1 MRAKLCWIG
10 LGLRPRRRAG
20 LLGAAALIG
29 TALIGTALTAC
40 GSSGPS
46 GSTTPGATNLTI
58 WSCDGC
64 WGTDFPTVLKQFQA
78 AHPNVKIST
87 RTIPFASYDNTL
99 AQAFAAGSG
108 PDVVWINTSGD
119 YGLFSSKGYLKDI
132 SSSIVGA
139 PNVQEADFYPNEWKE
154 VVLPQG
160 IFGIPIDT
168 GTRALY
174 WNKALFK
181 QAGVAPFGTTV
192 SWQQVLDAA
201 AKVNTLG
208 GGVSGFRY
216 AGGEKWAMMYNN
228 VGPLVFEA
236 GGQFV
241 NDAGTQAFATSAPV
255 ERAISYW
262 DKLASYAPKSDL
274 TEQDQSVAVSA
285 FAVGKA
291 GMYYNGF
298 WEIPTMLAA
307 SPKLQYGVSLMKD
320 VTVDSNTGG
329 WILSVPSYVDS
340 SKMSPI
346 RDLFSYVFAPQR
358 EISTTPI
365 MPSVKASTPLDKAI
379 SGPQYQLFWN
389 ILAEHAQQPL
399 PLTQNMF
406 AEATDILNAVQQT
419 QLGHSVS
426 SSMSSLQQQLEG
438 LVK

>member
-1 MRAKLCWIG
+1 MRAT
-10 LGLRPRRRAG
+10 LGRRAW
-20 LLGAAALIG
+20 LLGAAVLIG
-29 TALIGTALTAC
+29 VTLTAC

-46 GSTTPGATNLTI
+46 GTTSSGPTNLTI
-58 WSCDGC
+58 WSCEGC
-64 WGTDFPTVLKQFQA
+64 WGTNFPNVLKQFQT
-78 AHPNVKIST
+78 AHPNIKIST
-87 RTIPFASYDNTL
+87 RTIPFASYDTTL
-99 AQAFAAGSG
+99 AQAFASGSG

-132 SSSIVGA
+132 STSVVGA
-139 PNVQEADFYPNEWKE
+139 PNVQESDFYANEWKE

-168 GTRALY
+168 GTRALF
-174 WNKALFK
+174 WNKTLFK
-181 QAGVAPFGTTV
+181 EAGVAPFGTTV
-192 SWQQVLDAA
+192 SWQQVLNAA
-201 AKVNTLG
+201 AKVNALG
-208 GGVSGFRY
+208 GGVAGFRY
-216 AGGEKWAMMYNN
+216 AGGEKWSMMYNN

-241 NDAGTQAFATSAPV
+241 NNAGTVAYATSAPV

-262 DKLASYAPKSDL
+262 DQLASYAPKSDL

-285 FAVGKA
+285 FAANKA
-291 GMYYNGF
+291 GMFYNGF
-298 WEIPTMLAA
+298 WEIPTMMAA
-307 SPKLQYGVSLMKD
+307 NPKLQYGVSLMKD
-320 VTVDSNTGG
+320 VTIDSNTGG

-340 SKMSPI
+340 SKMPAI

-358 EISTTPI
+358 EIYTTSI
-365 MPSVKASTPLDKAI
+365 MPAVKASTKLDTAI

-399 PLTQNMF
+399 PLTQNMYT
-406 AEATDILNAVQQT
+406 EATDILTAVQQT

-426 SSMSSLQQQLEG
+426 SSMASLQQQLEG

>member
-1 MRAKLCWIG
+1 MRAKLG
-10 LGLRPRRRAG
+10 RTG

-29 TALIGTALTAC
+29 ITLTAC

-46 GSTTPGATNLTI
+46 GSSGATSLTI
-58 WSCDGC
+58 WSCEGC
-64 WGTDFPTVLKQFQA
+64 WGTNFPTVLKQFQSS
-78 AHPNVKIST
+78 HPNVKIST

-99 AQAFAAGSG
+99 AQAFASGSG
-108 PDVVWINTSGD
+108 PDVIWINTSGD
-119 YGLFSSKGYLKDI
+119 YGLFSAKGYLKDI

-139 PNVQEADFYPNEWKE
+139 PNVRESDFYPNEWKE
-154 VVLPQG
+154 VVLRQG

-174 WNKALFK
+174 WNKTLFK
-181 QAGVAPFGTTV
+181 RAGVAPFGTTV
-192 SWQQVLDAA
+192 SWQQVLNAA
-201 AKVNTLG
+201 AKVNALG

-228 VGPLVFEA
+228 VGPLVYEA

-241 NDAGTQAFATSAPV
+241 NDTGTQTYATSPPV
-255 ERAISYW
+255 ESAISYW
-262 DKLASYAPKSDL
+262 DKLAGYAPKSDL

-285 FAVGKA
+285 FAANKA

-298 WEIPTMLAA
+298 WEIPAMQAA
-307 SPKLQYGVSLMKD
+307 NPKLQYGVSLMKD

-340 SKMSPI
+340 SKMPAI

-358 EISTTPI
+358 EISTTSI
-365 MPSVKASTPLDKAI
+365 MPSVKASTALDKAI
-379 SGPQYQLFWN
+379 SGPQYRLFWT

-419 QLGHSVS
+419 QLGHPVP
-426 SSMSSLQQQLEG
+426 SSMASLQQQLEG

>member
-1 MRAKLCWIG
+1 MKAP
-10 LGLRPRRRAG
+10 LRRIAG
-20 LLGAAALIG
+20 LLGAAALLG
-29 TALIGTALTAC
+29 TTMTAC

-46 GSTTPGATNLTI
+46 ASSSGSTNLTI

-64 WGTDFPTVLKQFQA
+64 WGTNFPSVLKQFQA
-78 AHPNVKIST
+78 AHPNVKITT

-99 AQAFAAGSG
+99 AQAFAASSG

-119 YGLFSSKGYLKDI
+119 YGLFSAKGYLKDI
-132 SSSIVGA
+132 ATSIVGA
-139 PNVQEADFYPNEWKE
+139 PNVQQADFYPSEWQE
-154 VVLPQG
+154 VVLAQG

-174 WNKALFK
+174 WNKTLFK
-181 QAGVAPFGTTV
+181 QAGVAPFGRTV

-201 AKVNTLG
+201 AKINALG

-241 NDAGTQAFATSAPV
+241 NNAGTQAYATSAAV
-255 ERAISYW
+255 QRAVSYW
-262 DKLASYAPKSDL
+262 DKLAGYAPKSDI

-285 FAVGKA
+285 FADNKA

-307 SPKLQYGVSLMKD
+307 NPRLQFGVSLMKD
-320 VTVDSNTGG
+320 ATVDSNTGG

-340 SKMSPI
+340 AKIPAI

-358 EISTTPI
+358 EISTTSI
-365 MPSVKASTPLDKAI
+365 MPSVKASTALDTAI
-379 SGPQYQLFWN
+379 SGPQYQLFWD
-389 ILAEHAQQPL
+389 ILKQHAQQPL
-399 PLTQNMF
+399 PLTQNMY

-419 QLGHSVS
+419 QLGHSVP
-426 SSMSSLQQQLEG
+426 SSMASLQQQLEG

>member
-1 MRAKLCWIG
+1 LAKEIDVMRAKLG
-10 LGLRPRRRAG
+10 RAG

-29 TALIGTALTAC
+29 ITLTAC
-40 GSSGPS
+40 SSSGPS
-46 GSTTPGATNLTI
+46 GSTSSGPTNITI
-58 WSCDGC
+58 WSCTGC
-64 WGTDFPTVLKQFQA
+64 WGTNFPSVLHQFEG

-87 RTIPFASYDNTL
+87 RTIPFANYDNTL
-99 AQAFAAGSG
+99 AQAFASGSG

-119 YGLFSSKGYLKDI
+119 YGLFSSKGYLKNI

-139 PNVQEADFYPNEWKE
+139 PNVQASDFYSNEWSE
-154 VVLPQG
+154 VALPQG
-160 IFGIPIDT
+160 VFGIPIDT
-168 GTRALY
+168 GTRALF
-174 WNKALFK
+174 WNKTLFK

-192 SWQQVLDAA
+192 SWQQVLNAA
-201 AKVNTLG
+201 AKVNALG
-208 GGVSGFRY
+208 NGVSGFRY

-228 VGPLVFEA
+228 VGPLVYEA

-241 NDAGTQAFATSAPV
+241 NDAGTQAYATSAPV

-262 DKLASYAPKSDL
+262 DQLASYAPKSDL

-285 FAVGKA
+285 FGDNKA
-291 GMYYNGF
+291 GMFYNGF
-298 WEIPTMLAA
+298 WEIPTLATA
-307 SPKLQYGVSLMKD
+307 NPNLQYGVTLMKD

-329 WILSVPSYVDS
+329 WILSVPSYVGS
-340 SKMSPI
+340 AKMPAI

-358 EISTTPI
+358 EISTTSI
-365 MPSVKASTPLDKAI
+365 MPAVKASTPLDKAI

-389 ILAEHAQQPL
+389 ILAENAQQPL
-399 PLTQNMF
+399 PLTQNMY

-426 SSMSSLQQQLEG
+426 SSMTSLQQQLQG

>member
-1 MRAKLCWIG
+1 MRAT
-10 LGLRPRRRAG
+10 LRRAAG
-20 LLGAAALIG
+20 LLAAAALIG
-29 TALIGTALTAC
+29 IIVTAC

-46 GSTTPGATNLTI
+46 GASSSGPTNLTI

-64 WGTDFPTVLKQFQA
+64 WGTDFPSVLKQFQT
-78 AHPNVKIST
+78 AHPNVTIST
-87 RTIPFASYDNTL
+87 RTIPFASYDTTL

-108 PDVVWINTSGD
+108 PDVIWINTSGD

-132 SSSIVGA
+132 STNIVGA
-139 PNVQEADFYPNEWKE
+139 PNVQESDFYPNEWKE
-154 VVLPQG
+154 VVLAQG

-174 WNKALFK
+174 WNKTLFK

-192 SWQQVLDAA
+192 SWQQVLDAV
-201 AKVNTLG
+201 AKINTLG

-241 NDAGTQAFATSAPV
+241 DDAGTQAYATSAAV
-255 ERAISYW
+255 QRAISYW
-262 DKLASYAPKSDL
+262 DQLASYAPKSDL

-285 FAVGKA
+285 FAGNKA

-298 WEIPTMLAA
+298 WEIPTMMAA
-307 SPKLQYGVSLMKD
+307 NPQLQYGVSLMKD

-329 WILSVPSYVDS
+329 WILSVPSYVNS
-340 SKMSPI
+340 AKMPAI

-358 EISTTPI
+358 EISTTSI

-419 QLGHSVS
+419 QLGHSVPA
-426 SSMSSLQQQLEG
+426 SMTSLQQQLEG

>member
-1 MRAKLCWIG
+1 MRATL
-10 LGLRPRRRAG
+10 RRAG

-29 TALIGTALTAC
+29 ATMTAC
-40 GSSGPS
+40 GSSGGTPS
-46 GSTTPGATNLTI
+46 SSGQVNLTI
-58 WSCDGC
+58 WSCEGC
-64 WGTDFPTVLKQFQA
+64 WGTNFPTVLKQFQT
-78 AHPNVKIST
+78 AHPNITIST
-87 RTIPFASYDNTL
+87 RTIPFASYDTTL

-139 PNVQEADFYPNEWKE
+139 PNVQQSDFYPSEWQE
-154 VVLPQG
+154 VVLQQG

-181 QAGVAPFGTTV
+181 QAGVAPFGQTV
-192 SWQQVLDAA
+192 SWQQVLQAA
-201 AKVNTLG
+201 AKINALG

-228 VGPLVFEA
+228 IGPLVFEA
-236 GGQFV
+236 GGQFI
-241 NDAGTQAFATSAPV
+241 NDGATQAYATSPAV
-255 ERAISYW
+255 QQAVSYW
-262 DKLASYAPKSDL
+262 DQLASYAPKSDL

-285 FAVGKA
+285 FAAGKA

-298 WEIPTMLAA
+298 WEIPTMLQAN
-307 SPKLQYGVSLMKD
+307 PKLQFGVSLMKD

-329 WILSVPSYVDS
+329 WILSVPSYVGS
-340 SKMSPI
+340 SKLPAI

-358 EISTTPI
+358 EISTTSI
-365 MPSVKASTPLDKAI
+365 MPAVKASTALDKAI
-379 SGPQYQLFWN
+379 AGPQYQLFWD
-389 ILAEHAQQPL
+389 ILAQHAQQPL
-399 PLTQNMF
+399 PLTQNMYQ
-406 AEATDILNAVQQT
+406 EATDILTAVQET
-419 QLGHSVS
+419 QLGHSVP
-426 SSMSSLQQQLEG
+426 SSMAALQQQLEG

>member
-1 MRAKLCWIG
+1 MRATL
-10 LGLRPRRRAG
+10 RRRAS
-20 LLGAAALIG
+20 LLAAVALMG
-29 TALIGTALTAC
+29 TTVAAC
-40 GSSGPS
+40 GGSSGGTSASSSSSPV
-46 GSTTPGATNLTI
+46 NLTI

-64 WGTDFPTVLKQFQA
+64 WGTNFPTVLQQFHA

-87 RTIPFASYDNTL
+87 RTIPFASYDTTL

-139 PNVQEADFYPNEWKE
+139 PNVQQSDFYPSMWQE
-154 VVLPQG
+154 VALRQG
-160 IFGIPIDT
+160 IFGIPIDA

-181 QAGVAPFGTTV
+181 QAGLAPFGSTV

-201 AKVNTLG
+201 AKINTLG

-216 AGGEKWAMMYNN
+216 AGGEKWAMMYNDI
-228 VGPLVFEA
+228 GPLVFEA

-241 NDAGTQAFATSAPV
+241 DNSATQAYATSAAV
-255 ERAISYW
+255 QRAVSYW
-262 DKLASYAPKSDL
+262 DKLASYAPKSDI

-285 FAVGKA
+285 FANGKA

-298 WEIPTMLAA
+298 WEIPTMLQAN
-307 SPKLQYGVSLMKD
+307 PKLQYGVSLMKD

-340 SKMSPI
+340 SKLPAI
-346 RDLFSYVFAPQR
+346 RDLYSWVFAPQR
-358 EISTTPI
+358 EISTTSI
-365 MPSVKASTPLDKAI
+365 MPSVKASTALDKAI
-379 SGPQYQLFWN
+379 AGPQYQLFWN
-389 ILAEHAQQPL
+389 ILAQHSQQPL
-399 PLTQNMF
+399 PLTQNMYQ
-406 AEATDILNAVQQT
+406 EATDI
-419 QLGHSVS
+419 
-426 SSMSSLQQQLEG
+426 
-438 LVK
+438 